1 MGEIHR
7 TKGSVIKRIEV
18 IYVANDGKENLI
30 VPTSEEARK
39 NGRKGGIA
47 SGKARR
53 EKRDRKQ
60 MASDLL
66 DLTMQ
71 GAGVDKIK
79 KFFGVKDIELNA
91 YQVTVLSCLMKAMQ
105 KGDANAL
112 EKLLKISG
120 EQFAEVLDV
129 SVGKSEK
136 LADIMSQLK
145 GE

>member
-1 MGEIHR
+1 M
-7 TKGSVIKRIEV
+7 
-18 IYVANDGKENLI
+18 ANEGIENLI
-30 VPTSEEARK
+30 PVRTVEEAREK
-39 NGRKGGIA
+39 GRKGGIA

-79 KFFGVKDIELNA
+79 NFFGMKDIELNA

-112 EKLLKISG
+112 EKLLKIAG
-120 EQFAEVLDV
+120 EQFTELLGVTVA
-129 SVGKSEK
+129 KSEK
-136 LADIMSQLK
+136 LADIMEQLK

>member
-1 MGEIHR
+1 MTGI
-7 TKGSVIKRIEV
+7 KGAHN
-18 IYVANDGKENLI
+18 VANDGIENLRT
-30 VPTSEEARK
+30 PSTDEAREI
-39 NGRKGGIA
+39 GRKGGIA

-60 MASDLL
+60 RASELF

-79 KFFGVKDIELNA
+79 KFFNINDDLNA
-91 YQVTVLSCLMKAMQ
+91 YEVMVLSCFMKAMQ

-129 SVGKSEK
+129 TVAKSEK
-136 LADIMSQLK
+136 LADIMEQLK
-145 GE
+145 K

>member
-1 MGEIHR
+1 M
-7 TKGSVIKRIEV
+7 
-18 IYVANDGKENLI
+18 ANDGIKNLI
-30 VPTSEEARK
+30 PVQSEEEAREK
-39 NGRKGGIA
+39 GRKGGIA

-79 KFFGVKDIELNA
+79 KFFGMKDIELNA

-112 EKLLKISG
+112 EKLLKIAG
-120 EQFAEVLDV
+120 EQFTELLDV

-136 LADIMSQLK
+136 LADIMEQLK
-145 GE
+145 ND

>member
-1 MGEIHR
+1 M
-7 TKGSVIKRIEV
+7 
-18 IYVANDGKENLI
+18 ANDGIKNLI
-30 VPTSEEARK
+30 PVQSEEEAREK
-39 NGRKGGIA
+39 GRKGGIA

-79 KFFGVKDIELNA
+79 KFFGMKDIELNA
-91 YQVTVLSCLMKAMQ
+91 YQVTVLSCIMKAMQ

-112 EKLLKISG
+112 EKLLKIAG
-120 EQFAEVLDV
+120 EQFTELLDV

-136 LADIMSQLK
+136 LADIMEQLK
-145 GE
+145 ND

>member
-1 MGEIHR
+1 M
-7 TKGSVIKRIEV
+7 
-18 IYVANDGKENLI
+18 ANEENL
-30 VPTSEEARK
+30 VSLADRTTEERREIAIK
-39 NGRKGGIA
+39 AGIA

-79 KFFGVKDIELNA
+79 KFFGMKNTELNA

-112 EKLLKISG
+112 EKLLKIAG
-120 EQFAEVLDV
+120 EQFTDLLDV

-136 LADIMSQLK
+136 LADIMEQLK

>member
-1 MGEIHR
+1 M
-7 TKGSVIKRIEV
+7 
-18 IYVANDGKENLI
+18 ANEQNLI
-30 VPTSEEARK
+30 PNSERTPTERRNNARK
-39 NGRKGGIA
+39 AGIA

-60 MASDLL
+60 RAAELF

-71 GAGVDKIK
+71 GAGVEKIK
-79 KFFGVKDIELNA
+79 KFFNINDDLTA
-91 YQVTVLSCLMKAMQ
+91 YETMVLSCFMKAMQ

-129 SVGKSEK
+129 TVGKSEK
-136 LADIMSQLK
+136 LADIMEQLK

>member
-1 MGEIHR
+1 M
-7 TKGSVIKRIEV
+7 
-18 IYVANDGKENLI
+18 ANEQNLI
-30 VPTSEEARK
+30 PNSERTPTERRENARK
-39 NGRKGGIA
+39 AGIA

-79 KFFGVKDIELNA
+79 KFFGMKDTELNA

-112 EKLLKISG
+112 EKLLKIAG
-120 EQFAEVLDV
+120 EQFTELLDV

-136 LADIMSQLK
+136 LADIMDQLK
-145 GE
+145 ND

>member
-1 MGEIHR
+1 M
-7 TKGSVIKRIEV
+7 
-18 IYVANDGKENLI
+18 ANEQNLI
-30 VPTSEEARK
+30 PNSERTPTERRNNARK
-39 NGRKGGIA
+39 AGIA

-60 MASDLL
+60 RAAELF

-71 GAGVDKIK
+71 GAGVEKIK
-79 KFFGVKDIELNA
+79 KFFNINDDLTA
-91 YQVTVLSCLMKAMQ
+91 YETMVLSCFMKAMQ

-136 LADIMSQLK
+136 LADIMDQLK

>member
-1 MGEIHR
+1 M
-7 TKGSVIKRIEV
+7 
-18 IYVANDGKENLI
+18 IYVANDGIKNLI
-30 VPTSEEARK
+30 PVQSEEEAREK
-39 NGRKGGIA
+39 GRKGGIA

-79 KFFGVKDIELNA
+79 KFFGMKDIELNA

-120 EQFAEVLDV
+120 EKFAEVLDV
-129 SVGKSEK
+129 TVAKSEK
-136 LADIMSQLK
+136 LADIMEQLK

>member
-1 MGEIHR
+1 M
-7 TKGSVIKRIEV
+7 
-18 IYVANDGKENLI
+18 ANNEENL
-30 VPTSEEARK
+30 VSLADRTTEERREIAIK
-39 NGRKGGIA
+39 AGIA

-79 KFFGVKDIELNA
+79 KFFGMKNTELNA

-112 EKLLKISG
+112 EKLLKIAG
-120 EQFAEVLDV
+120 EQFTELLDV

-136 LADIMSQLK
+136 LADIMDQIK

>member
-1 MGEIHR
+1 M
-7 TKGSVIKRIEV
+7 
-18 IYVANDGKENLI
+18 ANDGIENLI
-30 VPTSEEARK
+30 VPSSEEARK

-79 KFFGVKDIELNA
+79 KFFGMKNTELNA

-129 SVGKSEK
+129 TVGKSEK
-136 LADIMSQLK
+136 LADIMDQLK
-145 GE
+145 ND

>member
-1 MGEIHR
+1 M
-7 TKGSVIKRIEV
+7 
-18 IYVANDGKENLI
+18 ANNEENL
-30 VPTSEEARK
+30 VSLADRTTEERREIAIK
-39 NGRKGGIA
+39 AGIA

-79 KFFGVKDIELNA
+79 KFFNINGIELNA

-112 EKLLKISG
+112 EKLLKIAG
-120 EQFAEVLDV
+120 EQFTELLDV

-136 LADIMSQLK
+136 LADIMEQLK

>member
-1 MGEIHR
+1 M
-7 TKGSVIKRIEV
+7 
-18 IYVANDGKENLI
+18 ANEQNLI
-30 VPTSEEARK
+30 PNSARTPTERRNNARK
-39 NGRKGGIA
+39 AGIA

-53 EKRDRKQ
+53 EKRDREQ
-60 MASDLL
+60 RAAELF

-71 GAGVDKIK
+71 GAGVEKIK
-79 KFFGVKDIELNA
+79 KFFNINEDLTA
-91 YQVTVLSCLMKAMQ
+91 YETMVLSCFMKAMQ

-136 LADIMSQLK
+136 LADIMDQLK
-145 GE
+145 ND

>member
-1 MGEIHR
+1 M
-7 TKGSVIKRIEV
+7 
-18 IYVANDGKENLI
+18 ANEENLRT
-30 VPTSEEARK
+30 PSTEEAREI
-39 NGRKGGIA
+39 GRKGGIA

-79 KFFGVKDIELNA
+79 KFFGMKNTELNA

-112 EKLLKISG
+112 EKLLKIAG
-120 EQFAEVLDV
+120 EQFTELLDV

-136 LADIMSQLK
+136 LADIMEQLK

>member
-1 MGEIHR
+1 M
-7 TKGSVIKRIEV
+7 
-18 IYVANDGKENLI
+18 ANEENL
-30 VPTSEEARK
+30 VPMTDLTESERREMA
-39 NGRKGGIA
+39 RKGGIA

-79 KFFGVKDIELNA
+79 KFFNIKGIELNA

-112 EKLLKISG
+112 EKLLKIAG
-120 EQFAEVLDV
+120 EQFTELLDV

-136 LADIMSQLK
+136 LSDIMDQLK

>member
-1 MGEIHR
+1 M
-7 TKGSVIKRIEV
+7 
-18 IYVANDGKENLI
+18 ANKEDNLI
-30 VPTSEEARK
+30 PNSERSPNELK
-39 NGRKGGIA
+39 EQCRKGGIA

-60 MASDLL
+60 IASELL
-66 DLTMQ
+66 DLTVS
-71 GAGVDKIK
+71 GAGIDKIK
-79 KFFGVKDIELNA
+79 KFFNLKGKELTA
-91 YQVTVLSCLMKAMQ
+91 YDTMFLSCMMKAMQ

-120 EQFAEVLDV
+120 EQFTELLDV

-136 LADIMSQLK
+136 LADIMEQIK

>member
-1 MGEIHR
+1 M
-7 TKGSVIKRIEV
+7 
-18 IYVANDGKENLI
+18 ANNEENL
-30 VPTSEEARK
+30 VSLADRTTEERREIAIK
-39 NGRKGGIA
+39 AGIA

-79 KFFGVKDIELNA
+79 KFFGMKNTELNA

-112 EKLLKISG
+112 EKLLKIAG
-120 EQFAEVLDV
+120 EQFAELLDV

-136 LADIMSQLK
+136 LADIMEQLK
-145 GE
+145 ND

>member
-1 MGEIHR
+1 M
-7 TKGSVIKRIEV
+7 
-18 IYVANDGKENLI
+18 ANDGIENLKP
-30 VPTSEEARK
+30 VRSKEEARER
-39 NGRKGGIA
+39 GRVGGIA

-60 MASDLL
+60 RMAELL

-71 GAGVDKIK
+71 GAGVEKIK
-79 KFFGVKDIELNA
+79 KFFGIEGELTA
-91 YQVTVLSCLMKAMQ
+91 YETISLSCLMSAMK

-120 EQFAEVLDV
+120 EQFTELLDV

-136 LADIMSQLK
+136 LADIMEQLK

>member
-1 MGEIHR
+1 M
-7 TKGSVIKRIEV
+7 
-18 IYVANDGKENLI
+18 ANEQNLI
-30 VPTSEEARK
+30 PNSERTPTERRENARK
-39 NGRKGGIA
+39 AGIA

-60 MASDLL
+60 IASELL

-79 KFFGVKDIELNA
+79 KFFGMKNTELNA

-112 EKLLKISG
+112 EKLLKIAG
-120 EQFAEVLDV
+120 EQFTELLDV

-136 LADIMSQLK
+136 LADIMEQLK

>member
-1 MGEIHR
+1 M
-7 TKGSVIKRIEV
+7 
-18 IYVANDGKENLI
+18 ANEGIENLKP
-30 VPTSEEARK
+30 VRSKEEAREK
-39 NGRKGGIA
+39 GRKGGIA

-79 KFFGVKDIELNA
+79 KFFNMKDTELNA

-112 EKLLKISG
+112 EKLLKIAG
-120 EQFAEVLDV
+120 EQFAEVLGV
-129 SVGKSEK
+129 TVGKSEK
-136 LADIMSQLK
+136 LADIMEQLK

>member
-1 MGEIHR
+1 M
-7 TKGSVIKRIEV
+7 
-18 IYVANDGKENLI
+18 ANDGIENLI
-30 VPTSEEARK
+30 PQSERTKEEQREIARL
-39 NGRKGGIA
+39 GGIA

-79 KFFGVKDIELNA
+79 KFFGMKNAELNA

-129 SVGKSEK
+129 TVAKSEK
-136 LADIMSQLK
+136 LADIMNQLK

>member
-1 MGEIHR
+1 M
-7 TKGSVIKRIEV
+7 
-18 IYVANDGKENLI
+18 IYVANDGIKNLI
-30 VPTSEEARK
+30 PVQSEEEAREK
-39 NGRKGGIA
+39 GRKGGIA

-79 KFFGVKDIELNA
+79 KFFGMKDIELNA

-112 EKLLKISG
+112 EKLLKIAG
-120 EQFAEVLDV
+120 EQFTELLDV

-136 LADIMSQLK
+136 LADIMEQLK

>member
-1 MGEIHR
+1 M
-7 TKGSVIKRIEV
+7 
-18 IYVANDGKENLI
+18 ANEQNLI
-30 VPTSEEARK
+30 PNSERTPEQLREQT
-39 NGRKGGIA
+39 RKGGIA

-60 MASDLL
+60 RAAELF

-71 GAGVDKIK
+71 GAGVEKIK
-79 KFFGVKDIELNA
+79 KFFNISEDLTA
-91 YQVTVLSCLMKAMQ
+91 YETMVLSCFMKAMQ

-129 SVGKSEK
+129 TVGKSEK
-136 LADIMSQLK
+136 LADIMEQLK

>member
-1 MGEIHR
+1 M
-7 TKGSVIKRIEV
+7 
-18 IYVANDGKENLI
+18 ANNEENL
-30 VPTSEEARK
+30 VSLADRTTEERREIAIK
-39 NGRKGGIA
+39 AGIA

-79 KFFGVKDIELNA
+79 KFFGMKDSELNA

-112 EKLLKISG
+112 EKLLKIAG
-120 EQFAEVLDV
+120 EQFTELLDV

-136 LADIMSQLK
+136 LADVMEQLK

>member
-1 MGEIHR
+1 M
-7 TKGSVIKRIEV
+7 
-18 IYVANDGKENLI
+18 ANEQNLI
-30 VPTSEEARK
+30 PNSERTPTERRNNARK
-39 NGRKGGIA
+39 AGIA

-60 MASDLL
+60 RAAELF

-71 GAGVDKIK
+71 GAGVEKIK
-79 KFFGVKDIELNA
+79 KFFNINEDLTA
-91 YQVTVLSCLMKAMQ
+91 YETMVLSCFMKAMQ

-129 SVGKSEK
+129 TVAKSEK

-145 GE
+145 ND

>member
-1 MGEIHR
+1 M
-7 TKGSVIKRIEV
+7 
-18 IYVANDGKENLI
+18 ANEQNLI
-30 VPTSEEARK
+30 PNSARTPTERRNNARK
-39 NGRKGGIA
+39 AGIA

-60 MASDLL
+60 RAAELF

-71 GAGVDKIK
+71 GAGVEKIK
-79 KFFGVKDIELNA
+79 KFFNINEDLTA
-91 YQVTVLSCLMKAMQ
+91 YETMVLSCFMKAMQ

-129 SVGKSEK
+129 TVGKSEK

>member
-1 MGEIHR
+1 M
-7 TKGSVIKRIEV
+7 TDIKV
-18 IYVANDGKENLI
+18 VCNVANDGIENLI
-30 VPTSEEARK
+30 PQSERTKEEQREIARL
-39 NGRKGGIA
+39 GGIA

-79 KFFGVKDIELNA
+79 KFFGMKDTELNA

-112 EKLLKISG
+112 EKLLKIAG
-120 EQFAEVLDV
+120 EQFTELLDV

-136 LADIMSQLK
+136 LADIMDQLK

>member
-1 MGEIHR
+1 MD
-7 TKGSVIKRIEV
+7 
-18 IYVANDGKENLI
+18 NDGIENLI
-30 VPTSEEARK
+30 PQSERTKEEQREIARL
-39 NGRKGGIA
+39 GGIA

-79 KFFGVKDIELNA
+79 KFFNIKGVELNA

-112 EKLLKISG
+112 EKLLKIAG
-120 EQFAEVLDV
+120 EQFTELLDV

-136 LADIMSQLK
+136 LADIMDQLK

>member
-1 MGEIHR
+1 M
-7 TKGSVIKRIEV
+7 
-18 IYVANDGKENLI
+18 ANDGIENLI
-30 VPTSEEARK
+30 PQSERTKEEQREIA
-39 NGRKGGIA
+39 RKGGIA

-79 KFFGVKDIELNA
+79 KFFNIKGVELNA

-112 EKLLKISG
+112 EKLLKIAG
-120 EQFAEVLDV
+120 EQFTELLDV

-136 LADIMSQLK
+136 LADIMEQLK
-145 GE
+145 ND

>member
-1 MGEIHR
+1 M
-7 TKGSVIKRIEV
+7 
-18 IYVANDGKENLI
+18 ANEQNLI
-30 VPTSEEARK
+30 PNSARTPTERRNNARK
-39 NGRKGGIA
+39 AGIA

-60 MASDLL
+60 RAAELF

-71 GAGVDKIK
+71 GAGVEKIK
-79 KFFGVKDIELNA
+79 KFFNINEDLTA
-91 YQVTVLSCLMKAMQ
+91 YETMVLSCFMKAMQ

-112 EKLLKISG
+112 EKLLRISG

-129 SVGKSEK
+129 TVGKSEK
-136 LADIMSQLK
+136 LADIMSQLE